1 MGDTPPEPKR
11 SQKEIGPLKVEFVEL
26 AGDFMAMGAAAPK
39 KDHLQL
45 AAIVQAEGRNVF
57 FRLVG
62 PAETVE
68 ANREAFAKLIDGLMP
83 AD

>member
-1 MGDTPPEPKR
+1 
-11 SQKEIGPLKVEFVEL
+11 
-26 AGDFMAMGAAAPK
+26 MAMGAPAPK
-39 KDHLQL
+39 KDSLQL

-62 PAETVE
+62 PKETVE
-68 ANREAFAKLIDGLMP
+68 ANREAFNKMIDGLMP